1 MRTRRKILMGVAT
14 VALPATSFLVF
25 GGPTIF
31 AGASS
36 SPAFPVACKITASVT
51 FTPPLTMTGT
61 ITTSKSAVT
70 TMTITGGHW
79 TGCLSAASSTAPGH
93 GIPLD
98 QTISLPATKLGS
110 KRYATGYCP
119 LFNAT
124 NSAKTLRAF
133 KGLTFNVTWTGGA
146 GGASVFTTSKTATM
160 TNIDGELGLVFST
173 KQAAGSYTERALNQI
188 TEFFDATDS
197 AALLTGCAS
206 SQTVTTATIDV
217 ANSVGIL

>member
-1 MRTRRKILMGVAT
+1 MRTRRKILIGVAAL
-14 VALPATSFLVF
+14 ALPATSFLVF

-61 ITTSKSAVT
+61 ITTNKSAVT
-70 TMTITGGHW
+70 TMTITSGHW
-79 TGCLSAASSTAPGH
+79 SGCLSAASSTAPAH
-93 GIPLD
+93 GTPLD
-98 QTISLPATKLGS
+98 QTVSLPATKLGS
-110 KRYATGYCP
+110 RRYAIGYCP
-119 LFNAT
+119 MFNST
-124 NSAKTLRAF
+124 NSVKTIKSF

-146 GGASVFTTSKTATM
+146 GGASVLVTSKTTTM
-160 TNIDGELGLVFST
+160 TNIDGELGLVFAG
-173 KQAAGSYTERALNQI
+173 KQAFGSYSEKALNQI
-188 TEFFDATDS
+188 SEFFDASDS

-206 SQTVTTATIDV
+206 NQTVTTATIDV